1 MYYVLDKHPDV
12 LSRLR
17 EEHEDFLGPD
27 PEEASARIHEE
38 PTVLKRMVYTA
49 AVIKES
55 LRLFVGAGTIR
66 NGIKGFDLID
76 PRTNKHYPTYVGGA
90 FPIMIRAFPIH
101 RNSENFPDPD
111 VFDPERFLGD
121 NLAKMTRDAYRP
133 FEKGSRDCPGQEL
146 SMMEMRI
153 TLALTVR
160 RFDFKTMYPKNAPE
174 VMGDA
179 AYNVMFS
186 SAGPAGGLPV
196 KVLNLKRRRGS

>member
-1 MYYVLDKHPDV
+1 VLDTHPEV
-12 LSRLR
+12 LQRLIR
-17 EEHEDFLGPD
+17 EHEDFLGSD
-27 PEEASARIHEE
+27 PADASARIVAE
-38 PTVLKRMVYTA
+38 PTILKRMAYTT

-66 NGIKGFDLID
+66 SGVKGFDLID
-76 PRTNKHYPTYVGGA
+76 QRNNKRYPTYVNGP

-101 RNSENFPDPD
+101 RNPENFDRPD

-121 NLAKMTRDAYRP
+121 NLSRMKKDAYRP

-153 TLALTVR
+153 TLALTIRKFTV
-160 RFDFKTMYPKNAPE
+160 KTVYDDNAVE
-174 VMGDA
+174 VMGDP

-196 KVLNLKRRRGS
+196 KISLRNGKV